1 MTRVSSSASSSCGA
15 FETAPEATSVETQA
29 GGIDA
34 DMLGESL
41 VDARVSVSMD
51 AGQETGTTFKTPR
64 ASESAARAGNDA
76 VANEVGE
83 GEGDTLIS
91 KAG

>member
-1 MTRVSSSASSSCGA
+1 MSSSASS
-15 FETAPEATSVETQA
+15 TSSGDYGTPRPSSVVENRGQVDT
-29 GGIDA
+29 

-41 VDARVSVSMD
+41 VDARVSVSMN

-64 ASESAARAGNDA
+64 TSESAARAGEA

-83 GEGDTLIS
+83 GESDALIS

>member
-1 MTRVSSSASSSCGA
+1 MA
-15 FETAPEATSVETQA
+15 VENPGQV
-29 GGIDA
+29 DA

-41 VDARVSVSMD
+41 VDARVSVSMN

-64 ASESAARAGNDA
+64 PSESAARAGEA

-83 GEGDTLIS
+83 GEGDALIS